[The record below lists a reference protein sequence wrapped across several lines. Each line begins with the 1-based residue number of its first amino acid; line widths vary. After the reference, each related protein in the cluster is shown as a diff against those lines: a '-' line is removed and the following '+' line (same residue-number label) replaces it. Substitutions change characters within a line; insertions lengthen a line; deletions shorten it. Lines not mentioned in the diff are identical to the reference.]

1 MLALLRLPR
10 PPLARSSRVPPSPLR
25 PPPARLAALPATVPG
40 WVGPLSGGGGVRVL
54 DLPLPPTGMLAA
66 LGLAIRR
73 PSPPSPPFA
82 PDRSLS
88 PPFAARAVLHA
99 FIQSRASGHG
109 LCAPSPLMGIA
120 SVTSQITPRA
130 GRPAVPPS
138 FRSLR
143 ACRSGRH
150 APTLP
155 PVTRRCLRFCACPV
169 LPLPGLPA
177 CRLHLCGPRPPAW
190 PLSQLLCRGGWARFL
205 VVVVCGSSTCP
216 SPPLV
221 CLPPLGWPSGAPRLP
236 PRPLRPTAP

>member
-1 MLALLRLPR
+1 MCPVGA
-10 PPLARSSRVPPSPLR
+10 R
-25 PPPARLAALPATVPG
+25 PPPLRLVR
-40 WVGPLSGGGGVRVL
+40 PLRRV
-54 DLPLPPTGMLAA
+54 
-66 LGLAIRR
+66 
-73 PSPPSPPFA
+73 
-82 PDRSLS
+82 
-88 PPFAARAVLHA
+88 
-99 FIQSRASGHG
+99 
-109 LCAPSPLMGIA
+109 LCAPAPPPNSRFRVSRPQALVLSLQRIETWGGVAWRRSLLPPSDLRSGRPLLLLP
-120 SVTSQITPRA
+120 PRA

-177 CRLHLCGPRPPAW
+177 CRLRLCGPRPPAW

>member
-1 MLALLRLPR
+1 MGGTALGASGRSNNGLKLDVKTGKLSLWRLFPTFTFY
-10 PPLARSSRVPPSPLR
+10 PPIPASMCRGPFPKALVLSLQRIETWGGVAGRRSLLPPSDLRSGRPL
-25 PPPARLAALPATVPG
+25 LL
-40 WVGPLSGGGGVRVL
+40 
-54 DLPLPPTGMLAA
+54 LPP
-66 LGLAIRR
+66 
-73 PSPPSPPFA
+73 
-82 PDRSLS
+82 
-88 PPFAARAVLHA
+88 
-99 FIQSRASGHG
+99 
-109 LCAPSPLMGIA
+109 C
-120 SVTSQITPRA
+120 A

-155 PVTRRCLRFCACPV
+155 PVTRRCLRFCACPI

-236 PRPLRPTAP
+236 PRPLPRLRKAFFEGAGASV